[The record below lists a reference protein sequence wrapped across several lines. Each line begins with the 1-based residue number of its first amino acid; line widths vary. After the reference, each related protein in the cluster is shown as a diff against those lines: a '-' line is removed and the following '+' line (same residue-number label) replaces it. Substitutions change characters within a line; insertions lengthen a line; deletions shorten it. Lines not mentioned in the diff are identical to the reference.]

1 MSLAEFRSLGGRF
14 AVALAGLAL
23 PVAAQAAIVVSSS
36 GPSAGAYP
44 VGKKLPDTGT
54 ITLRPGDTVTVLDSK
69 GTRVL
74 RGAGTFAIGAPSGGN
89 ASSTF
94 AVLTMQRS
102 AQRVRTGAVRSGK
115 DGTPP
120 ASPNLW
126 FVDVTKS
133 GKRCVV
139 AGQPVRLWRLD
150 TAAAATY
157 TVKTPSGATVAVPFA
172 AGAMVA
178 PWDTARYPVADG
190 ATVAISL
197 GGKPVS
203 QITFAVLPSQPAD
216 PEAMAEALIGHGCS
230 AQVALLSS
238 TLAQP

>member
-74 RGAGTFAIGAPSGGN
+74 RGAGTFAIGAPSGGS

-115 DGTPP
+115 
-120 ASPNLW
+120 
-126 FVDVTKS
+126 
-133 GKRCVV
+133 
-139 AGQPVRLWRLD
+139 
-150 TAAAATY
+150 
-157 TVKTPSGATVAVPFA
+157 
-172 AGAMVA
+172 
-178 PWDTARYPVADG
+178 
-190 ATVAISL
+190 
-197 GGKPVS
+197 VS
-203 QITFAVLPSQPAD
+203 MQR
-216 PEAMAEALIGHGCS
+216 
-230 AQVALLSS
+230 
-238 TLAQP
+238 